1 VAWVAIVLGVV
12 AAAIAFALRPEVAG
26 TWTMWLGLLVP
37 YAALSLLAFM
47 RPASG
52 ELLRSRLRFVGGDPT
67 FGILLGLAVLAGA
80 WAVSNAVA
88 PAGTP
93 RRAWLFQV
101 FLVAGDMQTVAAKLV
116 LIVLVALEE
125 IVWRG
130 WILAELEPKLGTR
143 YAWLGS
149 AALYGLAHV
158 PSVFTL
164 SDPVAGPNP
173 LLPIAAFCLALPC
186 GALVARTGRLT
197 AAMFCHGVFSYFGAT
212 SFRYFM

>member
-1 VAWVAIVLGVV
+1 VAWVVLVVGVV
-12 AAAIAFALRPEVAG
+12 AAATAFSLRPEVAA

-52 ELLRSRLRFVGGDPT
+52 DILRERMRFRGGDPSL
-67 FGILLGLAVLAGA
+67 GILLGLLVLAAA
-80 WAVSNAVA
+80 WPVSNALA
-88 PAGTP
+88 PAGTAQ
-93 RRAWLFQV
+93 RAWLFQV
-101 FLVAGDMQTVAAKLV
+101 FLIAGDLKTVPAKLA
-116 LIVLVALEE
+116 LIAIVVLEE

-130 WILAELEPKLGTR
+130 WVLAELEPKLGVR

-149 AALYGLAHV
+149 AALYALVHV

-164 SDPVAGPNP
+164 SDASAGPNP

-186 GALVARTGRLT
+186 GALAARTGRLIPG
-197 AAMFCHGVFSYFGAT
+197 MFCHIVFSYFGAT
-212 SFRYFM
+212 SFQYFM